1 VPEGTLILVPT
12 ELERRALF
20 GDSAPAHVRLCG
32 FGLAEAGA
40 RAGHAI
46 ATFGPL
52 PARVVLVGIAGS
64 YDADRFPP
72 GSAVVG
78 GSIRLQGIGA
88 GGQTPSGL
96 GFSDTDLLPL
106 EGDGPEILSVAE
118 ASADAA
124 QAGARR
130 TRFPTAAVEEM
141 EGFAVAVAAAAF
153 GVPLR
158 VIRGVSNLAGD
169 RDRDRWQIGE
179 SLRAAASA
187 LEALA

>member
-1 VPEGTLILVPT
+1 VPEGTLLLVPT

-20 GDSAPAHVRLCG
+20 GDHPLPNVRLCG

-46 ATFGPL
+46 ATFGP
-52 PARVVLVGIAGS
+52 PPTAVVLVGIAGTF
-64 YDADRFPP
+64 DADRFPP

-78 GSIRLQGIGA
+78 GSIRLEGIGA

-96 GFSDTDLLPL
+96 GFADSDLLPL
-106 EGDGPEILSVAE
+106 DGRGPEILSVAE
-118 ASADAA
+118 ASADAD
-124 QAGARR
+124 QAGSRHA
-130 TRFPTAAVEEM
+130 RFPAAAIEEM
-141 EGFAVAVAAAAF
+141 EGYAVAVAAAAF

-169 RDRDRWQIGE
+169 RDHDHWQVAQG
-179 SLRAAASA
+179 LRAAAAA
-187 LEALA
+187 LEALP

>member
-1 VPEGTLILVPT
+1 MPEGTLILVPT

-20 GDSAPAHVRLCG
+20 GDQTPAHVRLCG

-78 GSIRLQGIGA
+78 GSIRLAGIGA

-96 GFSDTDLLPL
+96 GFAETDLLPL
-106 EGDGPEILSVAE
+106 DGDGPEILSVAE
-118 ASADAA
+118 ASVDTA
-124 QAGARR
+124 QAGARHA
-130 TRFPTAAVEEM
+130 RFPTAAIEEM

-169 RDRDRWQIGE
+169 RDRDRWQIGPG
-179 SLRAAASA
+179 LRAAAAA
-187 LEALA
+187 LEALP

>member
-1 VPEGTLILVPT
+1 VPDGTLILVPT

-20 GDSAPAHVRLCG
+20 GDQAPANVRLCG

-52 PARVVLVGIAGS
+52 PDRLVLVGVAGS

-72 GSAVVG
+72 GCAVIG
-78 GSIRLQGIGA
+78 GSIRLEGIGA

-96 GFSDTDLLPL
+96 GFADTDVLPL
-106 EGDGPEILSVAE
+106 DGDGPEILSVAE
-118 ASADAA
+118 ASADLA
-124 QAGARR
+124 QAGSRR
-130 TRFPTAAVEEM
+130 TRFPDAAIEEM

-158 VIRGVSNLAGD
+158 VVRGVSNLAGD
-169 RDRDRWQIGE
+169 RDRGRWQIAQG
-179 SLRAAASA
+179 LRAAVAA
-187 LEALA
+187 LESLP